1 MKTDCRSQLELALE
15 PLNLDGLARQTGF
28 QRRKPKK
35 LTPLIFIQSCC
46 LLLVNK
52 KVSFRNWAILIGSLI
67 NDTYAKQSLF
77 DRMTHRAVKFVQT
90 VVITLVGQLSLG
102 RERVLP
108 EELQAFKRIIIHDST
123 ILTLPAKLL
132 RFFPGARNQHGSL
145 GGMLRVQGFYDI
157 RGGRFLHFSHT
168 AFTRN
173 DLELAD
179 EVLNLLRAGDLL
191 LRDLGYL
198 VLDVLRRID
207 ALKAFFLSRFKH
219 NLQVLELGGQRLDL
233 AALLNHRT
241 YPLDK
246 DVLVGAKE
254 QLPVRLVALMLP
266 EEEANL
272 RRHRARQNRHFQPT
286 KKHLLL
292 LGWDLL
298 ITNVSRQ
305 QMSAKAIAK
314 VYGLRFHIETIF
326 KAWKSHFNLEDLPA
340 GSRAE
345 VETLLYARLLLITIF
360 EVCFLAR
367 WDYEIQDRAG
377 PLSLLKL
384 AAFLR
389 LYLPITLMAELQSHL
404 EAALQKQVPYHCA
417 YEKRRKR
424 KNFVEKLQLT

>member
-1 MKTDCRSQLELALE
+1 MKTNCCTQFESALE
-15 PLNLDGLARQTGF
+15 PLDLEGLALETGF

-35 LTPLIFIQSCC
+35 LTPLIFLQSCC
-46 LLLVNK
+46 LLLVNT

-67 NDTYAKQSLF
+67 NNTYSKQSLF
-77 DRMTHRAVKFVQT
+77 ERMTDRAAKFVQK
-90 VVITLVGQLSLG
+90 VVLSLVGRLSPG

-108 EELQAFKRIIIHDST
+108 EALKIFKRIIINDST
-123 ILTLPAKLL
+123 ILTLPESLM

-157 RGGRFLHFSHT
+157 KEGRFIHFSHS
-168 AFTRN
+168 AFTSN
-173 DLELAD
+173 DLKQAD
-179 EVLNLLRAGDLL
+179 EVLEILRPGDLL

-198 VLDVLRRID
+198 VLHVLRRII

-219 NLQVLELGGQRLDL
+219 NLQVFELGGQRLDL
-233 AALLNHRT
+233 AALLSHRS

-246 DVLVGAKE
+246 DVLIGVKE
-254 QLPVRLVALMLP
+254 QLPVRLVALRLP
-266 EEEANL
+266 EEEINL
-272 RRHRARQNRHFQPT
+272 RRHRARKNRHFQPT

-298 ITNVSRQ
+298 FTNVSRQ
-305 QMSAKAIAK
+305 QLCAKAIAK
-314 VYGLRFHIETIF
+314 LYGLRMHMETIF
-326 KAWKSHFNLEDLPA
+326 KAWKSNFNMEDFPA

-367 WDYEIQDRAG
+367 WDYEFQDRAG

-384 AAFLR
+384 SIFLR
-389 LYLPITLMAELQSHL
+389 LYLPVTLLSELQLHL
-404 EAALQKQVPYHCA
+404 EAALQKQVPYHCT

-424 KNFVEKLQLT
+424 KNFVEKLTLT